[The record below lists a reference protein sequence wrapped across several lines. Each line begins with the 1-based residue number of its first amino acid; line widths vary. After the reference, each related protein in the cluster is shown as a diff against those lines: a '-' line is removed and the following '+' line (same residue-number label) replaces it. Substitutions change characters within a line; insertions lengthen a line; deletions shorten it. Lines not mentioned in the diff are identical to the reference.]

1 MKSVDEWK
9 VLFRVKLRA
18 ALGAKGKPALTV
30 LREVLAAFNN
40 AEAPPMT
47 ITTSTA
53 GPSAGSVGGLG
64 AGEVEHLMLA
74 ADAVLAV
81 VERKLSER
89 REVAAE
95 YKRLG
100 RDEEAIALSTQ
111 ADVLAAITAEVVN

>member
-18 ALGAKGKPALTV
+18 ALGAKGKP
-30 LREVLAAFNN
+30 AFNN